1 VFAALSKIILGIYIM
16 TFGRGGFKRAGGSRV
31 NPPYGLITG
40 VPADVNNKFTPG
52 AGVGAQNIFTR
63 RAKNR
68 YATVCR
74 PGAPCGNFYMRLGV
88 NPYDNGES
96 VAI

>member
-1 VFAALSKIILGIYIM
+1 MPFGNGMSIYGQKARPAAG
-16 TFGRGGFKRAGGSRV
+16 TRV

-40 VPADVNNKFTPG
+40 VPADVNNKFVPG

-68 YATVCR
+68 YATVCK

-88 NPYDNGES
+88 HPYGS
-96 VAI
+96 GQYIPF